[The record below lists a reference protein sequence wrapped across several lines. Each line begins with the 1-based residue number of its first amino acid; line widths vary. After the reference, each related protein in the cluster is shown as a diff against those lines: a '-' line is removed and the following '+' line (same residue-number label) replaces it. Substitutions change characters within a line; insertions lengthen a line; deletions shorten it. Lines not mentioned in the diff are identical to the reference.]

1 MGCAAR
7 ARWIRHVKAWGWLA
21 GVLLMFGASTGR
33 AGAQEAQPPDG
44 GVEPL
49 PTETPDGGIEPE
61 PAEAT
66 DARPQVVA
74 PGTSLF
80 EAPVAAAPATASVE
94 RDQSAPAVSAVE
106 LGGYVRGDLF
116 VGKVPGFDQGV
127 VQAAYGE
134 VALAIDGRD
143 EGIGSAH
150 AEARLRSGLQ
160 GEARELVLDLRE
172 AYVDAYV
179 GPLDLRFGHQ
189 IIVWGRADGINPT
202 NNLSP
207 FDLRIRSPIEDDR
220 RVGNL
225 GVRAFYNLR
234 PVRIEGVWLPLYR
247 AAHYPPIALDE
258 YIVMTEPNFPAPELE
273 KGLGAARVHLELP
286 VFEASVS
293 YVRGYAPLP
302 GIALRDFTV
311 GENPP
316 EVRVARTAYAQH
328 VVGFDASTALGDV
341 VTLRAEAAYR
351 HPDHYEDHVHAA
363 RPDVQYVIGADRS
376 FGPLSVIAQYIGR
389 YVLDWALEDGPDEP
403 IEPETLARFSEP
415 LPRSLR
421 ASITQSIE
429 DELAMRN
436 QVLFQQTARV
446 QHMASL
452 RLEWLALHDTLSLSA
467 LGFVNFTT
475 REWLVFPKVGYRM
488 SDAMTTYVGAEV
500 YVGPTHTLLDLIDE
514 QLTAGYAE
522 LRYAF

>member
-1 MGCAAR
+1 M
-7 ARWIRHVKAWGWLA
+7 I
-21 GVLLMFGASTGR
+21 GVSAGR
-33 AGAQEAQPPDG
+33 AGAQEMEAPDA
-44 GVEPL
+44 
-49 PTETPDGGIEPE
+49 GIEPE
-61 PAEAT
+61 AMPIEAP
-66 DARPQVVA
+66 DASAQVVA

-80 EAPVAAAPATASVE
+80 EAPVAVTPAAQSVE
-94 RDQSAPAVSAVE
+94 SAEASESAPAEPAVA
-106 LGGYVRGDLF
+106 LGGYVRGDVF
-116 VGKVPGFDQGV
+116 VGKVPGFDQGIM
-127 VQAAYGE
+127 QAAYGE
-134 VALAIDGRD
+134 VALTVDGRD
-143 EGIGSAH
+143 ETIGSAH
-150 AEARLRSGLQ
+150 AEARVRSGLQ
-160 GEARELVLDLRE
+160 GGARELILDLRE

-179 GPLDLRFGHQ
+179 GPLDLRIGHQ

-202 NNLSP
+202 NNLMP
-207 FDLRIRSPIEDDR
+207 FDLRVRSPIEDDR

-225 GVRAFYNLR
+225 GVRAFYNLT
-234 PVRIEGVWLPLYR
+234 PVRLEGVWLPLYV

-258 YIVMTEPNFPAPELE
+258 YIVMTEPSFPAPELE
-273 KGLGAARVHLELP
+273 KGLGAVRVHVELAA
-286 VFEASVS
+286 FEASVS

-311 GENPP
+311 GVDPP
-316 EVRVARTAYAQH
+316 AVRVGRTAYAQH

-351 HPDHYEDHVHAA
+351 QPDHYESHVHAA

-376 FGPLSVIAQYIGR
+376 FGSLSVIGQYIGR
-389 YVLDWALEDGPDEP
+389 YVLDWSREAGPEEP
-403 IEPETLARFSEP
+403 IDPETLVRFMEP

-436 QVLFQQTARV
+436 QIVFQQTARV

-475 REWLVFPKVGYRM
+475 QEWLVFPKLGYRM

-500 YVGPTHTLLDLIDE
+500 YVGPTDTLLDLIDE
-514 QLTAGYAE
+514 QLTAVYAE